1 MSKSIKRIF
10 GFILPFAA
18 VSLPFAVAALIT
30 NNIFLRCTAIAI
42 SLLAIYIYAKG
53 LHREDFDP
61 DSSVQ
66 KSVFAFLLVIFILLS
81 FFICAVSI
89 ESEWLHNYPLE
100 KKVDDY
106 GCYPQ
111 MFDAFQKGQLNIDT
125 EYDLSIL
132 ERLENPYNTA
142 ERREATGEKYGP
154 TWDRAYY
161 NGKLYSYFGIAPVV
175 FLYYPA
181 YFLTGRVLSDAL
193 AAAVMTAVSAIFM
206 ALIIRKLCE
215 RMNKKPPF
223 LLMLSVAFAL
233 PCGALLW
240 STETCANFYHLAVL
254 SGISAICG
262 AFYHILKADESAGA
276 WRKLHFAFAGICV
289 AATVASRPNLVIY
302 IFIALPLLLSI
313 IKNRPFGVKS
323 LLCDI
328 AAFCVPMI
336 SLGILIMLYNNARF
350 GSPFDFGA
358 NYQLTLTDTS
368 TYSLSGALFLPSL
381 YHFFIQP
388 PHIDGAF
395 PYLHPVT
402 RRFAEYSVERMVYT
416 DRSVGSLFFPITWGV
431 AFIPALWRE
440 HKRGFITAII
450 TFLCTVFL
458 AFFDL
463 CYGGVHL
470 RYSADIMFILALL
483 GGYLLLY
490 SVGKTKKGGA
500 LRKILY
506 TFVAVLCILTVITEL
521 PLIFDNE
528 RDMIMKYHKYFYDFI
543 KS

>member
-1 MSKSIKRIF
+1 MSRSIKRIF

-18 VSLPFAVAALIT
+18 VSLPFAVAAIIT
-30 NNIFLRCTAIAI
+30 HNIFLRCTAIAI
-42 SLLAIYIYAKG
+42 SITAIYIYAKG
-53 LHREDFDP
+53 FHRERFNP
-61 DSSVQ
+61 DSKVQ
-66 KSVFAFLLVIFILLS
+66 KSVFAFLLAIFILLS

-89 ESEWLHNYPLE
+89 ENEWLHNYPLE

-125 EYDLSIL
+125 EYDLSIY
-132 ERLENPYNTA
+132 ETLENPYNTS
-142 ERREATGEKYGP
+142 ERREATGIKYGP

-181 YFLTGRVLSDAL
+181 YFLTGKVLSDAL
-193 AAAVMTAVSAIFM
+193 SAAIMTALSAIFM
-206 ALIIRKLCE
+206 ALIIRELCA
-215 RMNKKPPF
+215 RMKNKPPF
-223 LLMLSVAFAL
+223 LLMLAVCFTL
-233 PCGALLW
+233 PCASLLW
-240 STETCANFYHLAVL
+240 STETCANFYHIAVL
-254 SGISAICG
+254 SGICAVCAS
-262 AFYHILKADESAGA
+262 FYHILKADSACGI

-302 IFIALPLLLSI
+302 IAIALPLLFSI

-328 AAFCVPMI
+328 AAFCVPMF
-336 SLGILIMLYNNARF
+336 SLGVLIMLYNNARF

-358 NYQLTLTDTS
+358 NYQLTLADTS

-388 PHIDGAF
+388 PKLDSVF

-402 RRFAEYSVERMVYT
+402 RRMSEYAVERMVYT
-416 DRSVGSLFFPITWGV
+416 DRSVGSLFFPITWGI

-450 TFLCTVFL
+450 AFLCTVFL

-483 GGYLLLY
+483 GGYVLLY
-490 SVGKTKKGGA
+490 TAGKAKVGSVFYKVFFTA
-500 LRKILY
+500 A
-506 TFVAVLCILTVITEL
+506 AVFCILTVLTEL